1 MDHLF
6 FENWQSLLRTLI
18 ITILAYTTMVFMLR
32 GFGKRTLS
40 KMNAFDFIVTVAL
53 GSSLATV
60 ALNKGVPLA
69 NGALAFLLLMSL
81 QFIITW
87 LSVRVRKVK
96 EIITNNPTLLLYKGE
111 VFHNILKKERI
122 TMEEIYVAAR
132 KKGIAEL
139 KDIDVIVLETTGDIT
154 VISKMATLQAETL
167 KDVEISADKTAD
179 IYQ

>member
-1 MDHLF
+1 MGHLF
-6 FENWQSLLRTLI
+6 FDNWQSLLRTLI
-18 ITILAYTTMVFMLR
+18 ITILAYATMVIMLR

-40 KMNAFDFIVTVAL
+40 KMNAFDFVVTVAL

-69 NGALAFLLLMSL
+69 NGALAFFVFMSL

-87 LSVRVRKVK
+87 LSVRIKRVK

-111 VFHNILKKERI
+111 VFHHILKKERI
-122 TMEEIYVAAR
+122 AMEEIYVAAR

-154 VISKMATLQAETL
+154 VISKMTTPKAETL
-167 KDVEISADKTAD
+167 KDVENYA
-179 IYQ
+179 